1 MANLVTLT
9 VDIDSLI
16 RNEKAEW
23 CDATVSGK
31 LIMRMSDCTKQ
42 NKRFGV
48 EFNLTISFFWTEV
61 AEGGQRGQEPI
72 L

>member
-1 MANLVTLT
+1 
-9 VDIDSLI
+9 
-16 RNEKAEW
+16 
-23 CDATVSGK
+23 
-31 LIMRMSDCTKQ
+31 
-42 NKRFGV
+42 V